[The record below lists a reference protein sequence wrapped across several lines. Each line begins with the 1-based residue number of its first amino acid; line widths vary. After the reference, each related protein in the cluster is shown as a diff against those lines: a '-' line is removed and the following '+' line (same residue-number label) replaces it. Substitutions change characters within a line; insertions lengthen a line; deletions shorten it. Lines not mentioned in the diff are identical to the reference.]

1 MPADVEIGGAYLP
14 PIAQALLLAWLILLL
29 LNPLLRRFGVLQWVW
44 HEALFQGALY
54 CAICA
59 GLILW
64 MGEMSR

>member
-1 MPADVEIGGAYLP
+1 
-14 PIAQALLLAWLILLL
+14 
-29 LNPLLRRFGVLQWVW
+29 FK
-44 HEALFQGALY
+44 GALY

>member
-1 MPADVEIGGAYLP
+1 MSRSGAP
-14 PIAQALLLAWLILLL
+14 TCRRSPRRCCWPGWILLL
-29 LNPLLRRFGVLQWVW
+29 LNPLLRRFGVLQRVW